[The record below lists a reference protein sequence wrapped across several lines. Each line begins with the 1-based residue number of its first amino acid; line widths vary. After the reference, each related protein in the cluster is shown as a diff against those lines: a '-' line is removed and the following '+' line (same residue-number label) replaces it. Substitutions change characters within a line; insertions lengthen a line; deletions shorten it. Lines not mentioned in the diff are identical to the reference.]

1 MNKADLIEKVF
12 AEQGPKVSKAQAARA
27 LESVISGITASLK
40 KGERVTISGFGT
52 FSASK
57 RKARVGRNPQTGEP
71 ISIPAR
77 TVARFTPGKELRR
90 ELEKNY

>member
-1 MNKADLIEKVF
+1 MNKADLIEKIF

-71 ISIPAR
+71 INIPAR
-77 TVARFTPGKELRR
+77 RVARFTPGKELRR
-90 ELEKNY
+90 ELERG

>member
-12 AEQGPKVSKAQAARA
+12 GEQGPKVSKAQASRA
-27 LESVISGITASLK
+27 VESVISGITASLK

-57 RKARVGRNPQTGEP
+57 RKSRVGRNPQTGEP
-71 ISIPAR
+71 INIPAR
-77 TVARFTPGKELRR
+77 TVARFTPGKELKR
-90 ELEKNY
+90 ELEKT

>member
-1 MNKADLIEKVF
+1 MNKADLVERIF

-27 LESVISGITASLK
+27 LDSVISGITTALK
-40 KGERVTISGFGT
+40 RGERVTISGFGT

-71 ISIPAR
+71 INIPAR
-77 TVARFTPGKELRR
+77 TVARFTPGKELRQD
-90 ELEKNY
+90 LTKT

>member
-1 MNKADLIEKVF
+1 MNKADLIERIY

-52 FSASK
+52 FAASK

-77 TVARFTPGKELRR
+77 TVARFTPGKELKE
-90 ELEKNY
+90 ELEGT

>member
-1 MNKADLIEKVF
+1 MNKADLIEKIY

-27 LESVISGITASLK
+27 LESVIGGITGALN

-71 ISIPAR
+71 INIPAR
-77 TVARFTPGKELRR
+77 TVARFTPGKELKR
-90 ELEKNY
+90 ELEHS

>member
-1 MNKADLIEKVF
+1 MNKADLIEKIF
-12 AEQGPKVSKAQAARA
+12 AEQGPRVSKAQAARA
-27 LESVISGITASLK
+27 LDSVVSGITASLK
-40 KGERVTISGFGT
+40 RGERVTISGFGT

-77 TVARFTPGKELRR
+77 TVARFTPGKELRQ
-90 ELEKNY
+90 ELEKT

>member
-1 MNKADLIEKVF
+1 MNKADLIEKIF

-27 LESVISGITASLK
+27 LDSVISGITAALK
-40 KGERVTISGFGT
+40 HGERVTISGFGT
-52 FSASK
+52 FAASK

-77 TVARFTPGKELRR
+77 TVARFTPGKDLRR
-90 ELEKNY
+90 DLEKT

>member
-52 FSASK
+52 FAASK

-71 ISIPAR
+71 INIPAR
-77 TVARFTPGKELRR
+77 TVARFTPGKELKR
-90 ELEKNY
+90 ELERI

>member
-1 MNKADLIEKVF
+1 MNKADLIERIF
-12 AEQGPKVSKAQAARA
+12 AEQGPKVSKAQSARA

-71 ISIPAR
+71 INIPAR
-77 TVARFTPGKELRR
+77 TVARFTPGKELKR
-90 ELEKNY
+90 ELEKT

>member
-52 FSASK
+52 FAASK

-71 ISIPAR
+71 INIPAR
-77 TVARFTPGKELRR
+77 TVARFTPGKELKR
-90 ELEKNY
+90 ELERL

>member
-1 MNKADLIEKVF
+1 MNKADLIEKIF
-12 AEQGPKVSKAQAARA
+12 AEQGPRVSKAQAARA
-27 LESVISGITASLK
+27 LDAVISGVTAALK
-40 KGERVTISGFGT
+40 RSERVTISGFGT

-77 TVARFTPGKELRR
+77 TVARFTPGKELRQ
-90 ELEKNY
+90 ELEKI

>member
-1 MNKADLIEKVF
+1 MNKADLIEKIF

-27 LESVISGITASLK
+27 LESVISGITGALK

-52 FSASK
+52 FAASK

-71 ISIPAR
+71 IHIPAR
-77 TVARFTPGKELRR
+77 TVARFTPGKELKT
-90 ELEKNY
+90 ELEKT